1 MGMEIERKFLVAN
14 DAWRAQVTERT
25 LLRQGYLSSEPSRV
39 VRVRIAGEQAFLTIK
54 GLTSGIS
61 RAEWEYPIPMLDAQA
76 MLAICERPLIEKY
89 RSLIHANGLC
99 WEIDEFLGE
108 NAGLIVAEIELQDAE
123 KDFAKPDWLGKEV
136 SGDKRFS
143 NSNLGKL
150 PFSKW

>member
-89 RSLIHANGLC
+89 RSLIRADGL
-99 WEIDEFLGE
+99 
-108 NAGLIVAEIELQDAE
+108 
-123 KDFAKPDWLGKEV
+123 
-136 SGDKRFS
+136 S
-143 NSNLGKL
+143 
-150 PFSKW
+150 